1 MLAQRRDARVD
12 RIGDVYVVKSVASR
26 GLAGRDWD
34 DGRMPQDA
42 AAKQPVR
49 VSPPDPRDEPVL
61 PTRSQDD
68 TDVGWGEPPAP
79 DDDERL
85 NRERPP
91 HWGSG

>member
-1 MLAQRRDARVD
+1 M
-12 RIGDVYVVKSVASR
+12 ASR
-26 GLAGRDWD
+26 GSAVRAWD
-34 DGRMPQDA
+34 DGCMPPETA
-42 AAKQPVR
+42 ARQPTR
-49 VSPPDPRDEPVL
+49 VSPAEPRDEPVL

-68 TDVGWGEPPAP
+68 TDVGWGEPAAP